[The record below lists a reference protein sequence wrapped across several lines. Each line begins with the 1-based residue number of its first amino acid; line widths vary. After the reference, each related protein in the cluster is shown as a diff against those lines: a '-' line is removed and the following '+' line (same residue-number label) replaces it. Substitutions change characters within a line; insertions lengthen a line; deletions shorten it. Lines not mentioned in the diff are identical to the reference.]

1 MPDFYSRDIGF
12 SIHGFAFSL
21 PNSGGMKNL
30 LTPKD
35 NLINGLSV
43 KQTSSFFQDGFEL
56 SQETRKK
63 RYILIKKGTNEVTQI
78 ISFNNP
84 LKFFV

>member
-35 NLINGLSV
+35 NLTNDLSA
-43 KQTSSFFQDGFEL
+43 KQASSFFQDGFEL

-63 RYILIKKGTNEVTQI
+63 GT
-78 ISFNNP
+78 F
-84 LKFFV
+84 